1 MLLTAAVFPNYYI
14 DHDIRLLRLIS
25 IHMSFLFDSKH
36 WYYGP
41 CLQHIFNYILVLQL
55 IRIKTTIA
63 KFIFNMYISESYEHQ
78 VSNFNLHLHAKH
90 KYISSI
96 KKSSIFTTF
105 KQNIFSLKE
114 NYDKHV

>member
-1 MLLTAAVFPNYYI
+1 
-14 DHDIRLLRLIS
+14 
-25 IHMSFLFDSKH
+25 
-36 WYYGP
+36 
-41 CLQHIFNYILVLQL
+41 
-55 IRIKTTIA
+55 
-63 KFIFNMYISESYEHQ
+63 MYISESYEHQ